1 MKLNEIRDNRGATHA
16 RKRRGRGIGSGLG
29 KTGGRGHKGQKS
41 RSGVALAT
49 FEGGQMPIYRRLPR
63 RGFTNPSRKRYV
75 EVTLERL
82 QRAIDSGRLD
92 AGQAMTGETLREAG
106 VIRRLRDGISLL
118 GSGDLA
124 APIEITVARVTKS
137 ARRQIEE
144 RGGTVNVTAG

>member
-1 MKLNEIRDNRGATHA
+1 MKLNEIRDNNGATHA
-16 RKRRGRGIGSGLG
+16 RKRRGRGIGTGLG

-49 FEGGQMPIYRRLPR
+49 FEGGQMPIYRRLPM

-92 AGQAMTGETLREAG
+92 ASQAMTGETLREAG
-106 VIRRLRDGISLL
+106 VIRRLRDGVSLL

-124 APIEITVARVTKS
+124 ARIEITVARVTKS

-144 RGGTVNVTAG
+144 QGGTVNVTAG